1 MFVSLFELHGRVFD
15 VVLDLIE
22 NGSLRMTKAI
32 DLECR
37 MMVRVLDSRPVRQ
50 HREKSRSHLRS
61 IGGPR
66 ESPCRASPG
75 VRHSLLSVAA
85 DLPM

>member
-22 NGSLRMTKAI
+22 NGSLGVAKVI
-32 DLECR
+32 DVECR
-37 MMVRVLDSRPVRQ
+37 MMVRVLDSRRVRRR
-50 HREKSRSHLRS
+50 REKSRSHLQS
-61 IGGPR
+61 IGAPR
-66 ESPCRASPG
+66 ASPCRASPG
-75 VRHSLLSVAA
+75 VRRSPLSVAV